1 MIVLDTHIWVWL
13 VSSPDFLSPKHTA
26 YLEAH
31 EQEGLG
37 VCAISVWEVAML
49 IARGRLNF
57 SLAAEDWLE
66 QALGYP
72 GVRLLELSPRI
83 ALKSAQLPGN
93 FHKDPADQMIVE
105 TALVLDF
112 PLMTMDTRVL
122 NYPHVKLVP

>member
-1 MIVLDTHIWVWL
+1 
-13 VSSPDFLSPKHTA
+13 
-26 YLEAH
+26 
-31 EQEGLG
+31 
-37 VCAISVWEVAML
+37 ML

-93 FHKDPADQMIVE
+93 FHKDPADQMIVA
-105 TALVLDF
+105 TALVLDC